1 MRDATAVYL
10 GLGSD
15 MTGLGSDM
23 TGLGSDM
30 TRDEL
35 DARCDSSLSIC
46 DEFAAER
53 ESHLHLRLA
62 LYSVLHACM

>member
-1 MRDATAVYL
+1 MRDAAAVYL
-10 GLGSD
+10 GVGGD
-15 MTGLGSDM
+15 MP
-23 TGLGSDM
+23 GLGSDM

-53 ESHLHLRLA
+53 LLSA
-62 LYSVLHACM
+62 SASGTV